1 MEMLYAAHGLRLSCT
16 FALPGMDAATPA
28 SDDLPRLSLAL
39 LDPVELE
46 RLWSGGDGAPAWR
59 GRQGD
64 GRDLTI
70 ERGSVGDLLFTY
82 GDLARFRLDPGMRR
96 LDCAPRD
103 PGLDWQRALI
113 GKVIPSISVM
123 RGYEALHAAAVDSP
137 DGVVAIMAP
146 SGSGKSTL
154 ALELLRRGWPLFAD
168 DVLTLADTD
177 GEVHA
182 HPGTPH
188 MSIAQTLPDA
198 VDPQTLGST
207 LGVIA
212 GERWLVA
219 HASTARPRP
228 VRMLCLL
235 QRGEGLSLQTH
246 TLDPNP
252 VALTPF
258 MLGLSSDSERQ
269 RSRFS
274 LYADLLAS
282 ATLVRL
288 TAGLEHRP
296 GQLADL
302 LERAQAR
309 QPELIAGGIR

>member
-1 MEMLYAAHGLRLSCT
+1 
-16 FALPGMDAATPA
+16 
-28 SDDLPRLSLAL
+28 
-39 LDPVELE
+39 
-46 RLWSGGDGAPAWR
+46 
-59 GRQGD
+59 
-64 GRDLTI
+64 
-70 ERGSVGDLLFTY
+70 
-82 GDLARFRLDPGMRR
+82 MRR
-96 LDCAPRD
+96 CTP
-103 PGLDWQRALI
+103 
-113 GKVIPSISVM
+113 
-123 RGYEALHAAAVDSP
+123 AAVDSP

-309 QPELIAGGIR
+309 QPELSPEESDDAALTRAERAGAPQRRRARAPVRRPRRRARRGAAAADRPVTKRWRKDLPLVLDDLEPDARARHD